1 MYRTGI
7 RPIVNGQELDVPI
20 AAISAGQLLSYD
32 GTSIVGVPP
41 GPGGNVTGPG
51 VSVVGN
57 VPTWNDV
64 TGTTL
69 ADSGVPMA
77 SVVRAAGSPVAGR
90 IAQWSVTSPPTVING
105 VLLGTEVL
113 GNVGPTNIPVGN
125 LIASNTLAGTRVI
138 DSGIASSNVMQGAT
152 RVLISNYALTGSLAN
167 VPAMSCPIPAAGSYS
182 IRLAPIYEITGTG
195 QLGFALSFSGAT
207 SFYRMA
213 GRFQTTVT
221 GSASNYAQLAPGAS
235 YELSSSITASP
246 GNFMVAQLEAVIV
259 TLGSGTLQ
267 FQAILTG
274 GSGQL
279 LGGTNYVMTR
289 Q

>member
-7 RPIVNGQELDVPI
+7 RPIVNGAELDVPI
-20 AAISAGQLLSYD
+20 AAISAGQILSYD
-32 GTSIVGVPP
+32 GTSIVGVAA

-51 VSVVGN
+51 VSAVGN
-57 VPTWNDV
+57 VPTWND
-64 TGTTL
+64 TAGTAL
-69 ADSGVPMA
+69 ADSGVAISTLARISGTPTPG
-77 SVVRAAGSPVAGR
+77 RVAGWASATALGDGAYNVTQMVANTGSG
-90 IAQWSVTSPPTVING
+90 IA
-105 VLLGTEVL
+105 
-113 GNVGPTNIPVGN
+113 VGN
-125 LIASNTLAGTRVI
+125 IMSSANAGGTLVQ
-138 DSGIASSNVMQGAT
+138 DSGIASSNVVTGAT

-167 VPAMSCPIPAAGSYS
+167 VPAMSCSIPAAGSYS

-195 QLGFALSFSGAT
+195 QLGFAFNFSGST
-207 SFYRMA
+207 SFYRMG

-221 GSASNYAQLAPGAS
+221 GSQSNWAQLAPGSS
-235 YELSSSITASP
+235 YELGSTITASP

-259 TLGSGTLQ
+259 TLGAGTLQ